1 LKLRIYRVSPDG
13 RVSVAAWTGVAGTN
27 GDGAG
32 ISTQLSYPAGMAVDR
47 LGALYVADS
56 GNKLVRRIS
65 GGQVTTILTTPGTP
79 VGLAFDREGNLFIAD
94 TTSSRLYR
102 RGANGSISTVAGAS
116 PALDGPVRDVTV
128 DALGVVCFAVGKQVM
143 KLASNGVPV
152 VIAGT
157 GTNRAIIEN
166 SDARLAVLQ
175 GPMGVA
181 TDSVGNLYIAEERL
195 ARVRSV
201 SWTGLIK
208 TVAGGGLPTGLSVGD
223 GGLATDARL
232 VDPVAVA
239 WDPVAGLRVVEYF
252 GNRVRGL
259 FASGKI
265 FTVAGD
271 GEPGYRGDSAPASQ
285 ARLNRPRA
293 AVFDREGNLYIS
305 DSLNHRIRKIGAN
318 GFISTVAGSGV
329 RGFYGDG
336 GLATQAQLNSPQG
349 VAVDSLGNI
358 YFADTGNHVVRR
370 VSPEGVLSA
379 VAGTGFRGYSG
390 DGEKRRC
397 RP

>member
-1 LKLRIYRVSPDG
+1 
-13 RVSVAAWTGVAGTN
+13 
-27 GDGAG
+27 
-32 ISTQLSYPAGMAVDR
+32 M
-47 LGALYVADS
+47 
-56 GNKLVRRIS
+56 
-65 GGQVTTILTTPGTP
+65 
-79 VGLAFDREGNLFIAD
+79 
-94 TTSSRLYR
+94 
-102 RGANGSISTVAGAS
+102 
-116 PALDGPVRDVTV
+116 
-128 DALGVVCFAVGKQVM
+128 
-143 KLASNGVPV
+143 ASNGVPV

-157 GTNRAIIEN
+157 GTDRPIIEN

-175 GPMGVA
+175 RPMGVA
-181 TDSVGNLYIAEERL
+181 TDSLANLCIAEERL

-285 ARLNRPRA
+285 ARLNRPAPPSSTARA
-293 AVFDREGNLYIS
+293 TSIS
-305 DSLNHRIRKIGAN
+305 PTVSTTGSGRSARTGSSPPSLVRAC
-318 GFISTVAGSGV
+318 AGST
-329 RGFYGDG
+329 
-336 GLATQAQLNSPQG
+336 AT
-349 VAVDSLGNI
+349 AVW
-358 YFADTGNHVVRR
+358 RR
-370 VSPEGVLSA
+370 RLS
-379 VAGTGFRGYSG
+379 
-390 DGEKRRC
+390 
-397 RP
+397 